1 MVYANVSGFNNH
13 AFSCYDCISYL
24 HYANT
29 YNIVLASLSVDS
41 VANVSVT
48 TDGRLASDAES
59 GKDCDKLVDDIW
71 NNLCVKG
78 VHVVVRYVDLWND
91 NDFDTRYSMTVG
103 SEKTVTVWAEQGFCD
118 KNSVNLNF
126 RSSLL
131 TGAELKF
138 LQ

>member
-1 MVYANVSGFNNH
+1 MVYANVAGGDKHFVK
-13 AFSCYDCISYL
+13 CYDCILYI
-24 HYANT
+24 HYANA

-41 VANVSVT
+41 VANVTVT
-48 TDGRLASDAES
+48 TDGRLASDANS

-103 SEKTVTVWAEQGFCD
+103 SEKTVTVWAE
-118 KNSVNLNF
+118 
-126 RSSLL
+126 
-131 TGAELKF
+131 
-138 LQ
+138 